1 MSQTFDI
8 GKSITVSILLITIVK
23 MTYRNPRMDNQ
34 LLKGNTNKDKY
45 ELTPLIPKIREVL
58 LNVYQ
63 LNYLLID
70 NMKDRTFEN
79 TDPIAE
85 LKRDHPEI
93 LQRVLQGTNIYDSI
107 PTASKPNS

>member
-1 MSQTFDI
+1 
-8 GKSITVSILLITIVK
+8 
-23 MTYRNPRMDNQ
+23 MTYRNPRMENQ
-34 LLKGNTNKDKY
+34 LLKGDGNKDKY

-63 LNYLLID
+63 LNHLLID
-70 NMKDRTFEN
+70 YMNGKTFED

-93 LQRVLQGTNIYDSI
+93 LQRVLQGTNVYDSI
-107 PTASKPNS
+107 PMAASTG

>member
-8 GKSITVSILLITIVK
+8 GKSISVSILLITIVK
-23 MTYRNPRMDNQ
+23 MTYRNPRMENQ

-45 ELTPLIPKIREVL
+45 ELAPLIPKIREVL

-63 LNYLLID
+63 LNHLLID
-70 NMKDRTFEN
+70 YMNNKTFED

-93 LQRVLQGTNIYDSI
+93 LQRVLQGTNIYNSI
-107 PTASKPNS
+107 PMAASTG